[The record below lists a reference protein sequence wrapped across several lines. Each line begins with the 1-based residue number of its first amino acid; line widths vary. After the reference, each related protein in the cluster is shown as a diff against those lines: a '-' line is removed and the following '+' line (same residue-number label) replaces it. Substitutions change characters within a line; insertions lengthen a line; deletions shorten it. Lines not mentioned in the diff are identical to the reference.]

1 MAPQDPHVPNITRGG
16 RLAGLRFK
24 RKVRDDQVQASSA
37 PGLPED
43 GPSSAQPPAA
53 ATTMATSS
61 QAARTSRAA
70 SPSHSAIHDAPP
82 QAFDEPSAPS
92 VPPCPLRVTQVGPP
106 PAICEASEGKVAA
119 QGTFTTMVLT
129 SPNADYVPEY
139 PVERGV
145 VRMYANGRWGLREY
159 SRWPQMLIDEMLH
172 VACIPREPTVECD
185 EVLWEEL
192 SSETCWEEDLDIG
205 ISGIGFIAPRLRT
218 PLVRE
223 AIHWLVSFRACALI
237 QTPGCEAYLKH
248 GHRTAMVL
256 EQALDRMRSV
266 PTTPGLA
273 IAVASHVQRLS
284 LELAGLITY
293 LKVVHPRI
301 RSTEDYS
308 SSLLPVLGTF
318 VRDRKSAELCRRVG
332 LPTWFLQPLTP
343 TLRVWRIVDVEKLPV
358 SMGGVSTDTLADQ
371 VPTVAAVANLTG
383 QWLRDMQLVVSK
395 LLCGTHMPPL
405 LAADATIPLGAHGQP
420 HPAKRVRTEA
430 GESQTK
436 HFQMKPIQE
445 EKKQK
450 DRNQRLVAE
459 SGSGPTAGAE
469 SGSAG
474 GTDGSAALRIQ
485 PAKTFVRSPFYSV
498 PDHWAQALVPTVAAV
513 ANLTGQWLRD
523 MQLVVSKL
531 LCGTHMPPLQAADA
545 TIPLGAHGQPHP
557 AKRVRT
563 EAGESQTKHF
573 QMKPIQE
580 EKKQKDRNQRLV
592 ADSGSGPTAGTESG
606 SAGRTDSTAAL
617 RIQPAKT
624 FVRSPF
630 YSVPDHWAQALVRVS
645 PVPTTPASAL
655 YFYPPPFLLDTISP
669 QCPLPPDA
677 VHPDAARTDY
687 KVLRYIHNFLRI
699 RRFCRARLF
708 DPSMSS
714 HPLSISEWRTALWG
728 DYSGKGKA
736 PKGTNGAEIRRA
748 KRRVEEW
755 NTICR
760 LFGRV
765 AIFPSYGED
774 MIVNVAGQRLGVKD
788 IATHASLRMQ
798 VLWEAHEINF
808 RCEVMAL
815 DAFLLQSAHWNE
827 YVQWERESAV
837 AAIWEGTSVLSVLP
851 PDDFS
856 GAVDRWSSGTG
867 ADWQRCRDFL
877 VRFMRMMTRWP
888 DFPATL
894 RKDLDNAHAWDTRT
908 YDFVSRAA
916 VDFYVETFVRTYK
929 RLPTPPISPL
939 FV

>member
-1 MAPQDPHVPNITRGG
+1 MAPQDRHISDVTRGG

-37 PGLPED
+37 PAD

-53 ATTMATSS
+53 TTTMVKSP
-61 QAARTSRAA
+61 QASRTSRAT
-70 SPSHSAIHDAPP
+70 SPSRPPLHDALP
-82 QAFDEPSAPS
+82 QPLDESSPAPGT
-92 VPPCPLRVTQVGPP
+92 PCPLSVTQVGPP
-106 PAICEASEGKVAA
+106 PAVCEASEGKVAA
-119 QGTFTTMVLT
+119 QGGFTTMVLT

-159 SRWPQMLIDEMLH
+159 SRWPQMLIDDMLH
-172 VACIPREPTVECD
+172 IACIPREPTVECD

-192 SSETCWEEDLDIG
+192 SSETCWEEDVDIG

-218 PLVRE
+218 RLVRE
-223 AIHWLVSFRACALI
+223 AIHWLISFRACALN

-248 GHRTAMVL
+248 GRRTAMVL
-256 EQALDRMRSV
+256 EQALDCMRSV
-266 PTTPGLA
+266 PSTPGLA

-293 LKVVHPRI
+293 LKVVHPRV

-332 LPTWFLQPLTP
+332 LPTWFLQPLT
-343 TLRVWRIVDVEKLPV
+343 TTVRVWRIVDVEKLPV

-371 VPTVAAVANLTG
+371 
-383 QWLRDMQLVVSK
+383 
-395 LLCGTHMPPL
+395 
-405 LAADATIPLGAHGQP
+405 
-420 HPAKRVRTEA
+420 
-430 GESQTK
+430 
-436 HFQMKPIQE
+436 
-445 EKKQK
+445 
-450 DRNQRLVAE
+450 
-459 SGSGPTAGAE
+459 
-469 SGSAG
+469 
-474 GTDGSAALRIQ
+474 
-485 PAKTFVRSPFYSV
+485 
-498 PDHWAQALVPTVAAV
+498 VPTVAAV

-592 ADSGSGPTAGTESG
+592 AASGSGPTAGTESG

-714 HPLSISEWRTALWG
+714 HPLSISEWCTALWG

-856 GAVDRWSSGTG
+856 GAVDRWISGTG

-877 VRFMRMMTRWP
+877 VRFMRIMTRWP

-894 RKDLDNAHAWDTRT
+894 RTDLDNAHAWDTRT
-908 YDFVSRAA
+908 YDLMSRAA